1 MSAFVDTSVVL
12 RYLTGEPPV
21 LDEAARIIEAD
32 DALLVSDVVLLE
44 AAYVLASVYRVPR
57 AEIIDHLIA
66 LVQRPNIGTFG
77 FDKALVVEGLLLCRP
92 SRRVSIGG
100 AMIWAA
106 ARSAGDGVVYS
117 FDRRFPSSG
126 IEVRQSRR

>member
-57 AEIIDHLIA
+57 EEIIDHLIA

-77 FDKALVVEGLLLCRP
+77 FDKALVLEGLLLCRP
-92 SRRVSIGG
+92 SGRVSIGD

-106 ARSAGDGVVYS
+106 ARSASDGVVYS